1 MEFRRVPFRS
11 QLRLLSR
18 LASRRR
24 SGKSGSGIKERE
36 MDVSAWHDWIGRTE
50 SRSDSV
56 DPAPLARWLA
66 TLDRDPTADGTA
78 PQGFHWCLALPDA
91 PTNALGA
98 DETGRAHV

>member
-1 MEFRRVPFRS
+1 MI
-11 QLRLLSR
+11 LSR

-24 SGKSGSGIKERE
+24 WGKRGSGIKERE
-36 MDVSAWHDWIGRTE
+36 MDGSAWQDLIGRTE

-78 PQGFHWCLALPDA
+78 PQGFHWRSEEHTSELQSLMRISYAVFCLKKKKK
-91 PTNALGA
+91 
-98 DETGRAHV
+98 